1 MIITIEHLDNGF
13 KHTFNTV
20 LSAEKFLNT
29 TLKRALLRLKNKDAD
44 LFGEDKNIHIYKNHY
59 KTNFILSYE

>member
-44 LFGEDKNIHIYKNHY
+44 FFGEDKKIHIYKNHY
-59 KTNFILSYE
+59 KTNFILSYD